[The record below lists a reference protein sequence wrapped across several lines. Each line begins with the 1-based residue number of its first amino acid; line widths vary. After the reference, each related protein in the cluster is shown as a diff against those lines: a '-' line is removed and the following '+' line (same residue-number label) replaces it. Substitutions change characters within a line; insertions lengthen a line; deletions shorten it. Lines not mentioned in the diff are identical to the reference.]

1 MRAMW
6 ENLGRTFA
14 EAFFLPE
21 IAGSPRV
28 TFENEAAFDEW
39 RAWPGGKVAC
49 AAHLAN
55 WELAIAPATLSGL
68 QPWSIYKRLR
78 NPLVDEDVHALR
90 RGLYTGGLVPKEAG
104 VPRQFLRVIRDGGT
118 VGLLTDLRD
127 GAGALV
133 PFFGRPAH
141 TTTFP
146 ALLALSAGSPILVSC
161 MRRVSGVR
169 FVQSYA
175 LVRMPD
181 SGDRKAD
188 LLTVTAEVQAVF
200 EGLHPA
206 LAGAVDVGA
215 QALGL
220 SRDTNGRMPRMR
232 IATWNVNS
240 VRQRLPHLVDY
251 LGKARPDA
259 LCLQELKCADEAFP
273 RAEVEAAGYRCAV
286 HGQKGFNGVAI
297 LTLAE
302 PVEVRMGLPGDE
314 ADVQSR
320 YIEAVM
326 PGRGAAPCGSPAS
339 TCPTATRPTPTSTP
353 TSSASWTG

>member
-1 MRAMW
+1 MRFDWRPVRYRLDHRSFLAAGRLFRALGLERASAFSGAVWRLAAPCSKRHRRALNHLALALPETDQRRREAIVRAMW

-14 EAFFLPE
+14 EAFFLRE
-21 IAGSPRV
+21 LAGSARI
-28 TFENEAAFDEW
+28 TFENQECFDEW

-55 WELAIAPATLSGL
+55 WELTIAPASLSGL

-78 NPLVDEDVHALR
+78 NPLVDRDVHALR
-90 RGLYTGGLVPKEAG
+90 QHLYTGGLVPKEAG
-104 VPRQFLRVIRDGGT
+104 VPRQFLRIIREGGT

-188 LLTVTAEVQAVF
+188 LITVTAAVQAVF
-200 EGLHPA
+200 EA
-206 LAGAVDVGA
+206 
-215 QALGL
+215 
-220 SRDTNGRMPRMR
+220 
-232 IATWNVNS
+232 
-240 VRQRLPHLVDY
+240 
-251 LGKARPDA
+251 
-259 LCLQELKCADEAFP
+259 
-273 RAEVEAAGYRCAV
+273 
-286 HGQKGFNGVAI
+286 
-297 LTLAE
+297 
-302 PVEVRMGLPGDE
+302 
-314 ADVQSR
+314 
-320 YIEAVM
+320 YIRRWPEQWMWAHKRW
-326 PGRGAAPCGSPAS
+326 G
-339 TCPTATRPTPTSTP
+339 
-353 TSSASWTG
+353 